1 MADIRIS
8 NLTTASASASDD
20 YIGID
25 GSTNGTRKLSAY
37 SPTFGGSLTVSGVAS
52 VGGKL
57 TVTNGNVRLSNSY
70 YLSGNLA
77 AGAENP
83 ILGMNASDKVSL
95 DPNGYGVVIGATATV
110 GGNLT
115 VSGSTTL
122 MSANGAS
129 MQLSGAGT
137 GQKFFEAKNTGGD
150 LYVGVESSVAGS
162 FFPGSEAYGSVWYSP
177 LNNSTFLTPAATFSG
192 IITSKKNLDS
202 LTTETDYGL
211 RVSNTAGD
219 GGLYIGANSTVSV
232 IQSIDPG
239 TTFDR
244 KLAINPNGGNFLVG
258 TTVDGG
264 QKFQV
269 AGTAYVSGDATFAGN
284 VKVSKAGTTTLGNS
298 AFLRLDDTT
307 AGLNRTEIGFGYKAS
322 TYQPVVA
329 GYISTSSNGN
339 TRGNFYI
346 ATRNSDSDIA
356 PTVRFSVAADGKINM
371 ASLPTSSAGL
381 SAGDIWNDGGTLKI
395 V

>member
-1 MADIRIS
+1 MADIRINS
-8 NLTTASASASDD
+8 LPTTASASSSDD
-20 YIGID
+20 FLALD
-25 GSTNGTRKLSAY
+25 GATNGTRKLNAY
-37 SPTFGGSLTVSGVAS
+37 SPTFGG
-52 VGGKL
+52 
-57 TVTNGNVRLSNSY
+57 
-70 YLSGNLA
+70 
-77 AGAENP
+77 
-83 ILGMNASDKVSL
+83 
-95 DPNGYGVVIGATATV
+95 
-110 GGNLT
+110 NLT
-115 VSGSTTL
+115 VSGTGTNSF
-122 MSANGAS
+122 
-129 MQLSGAGT
+129 AG
-137 GQKFFEAKNTGGD
+137 N
-150 LYVGVESSVAGS
+150 
-162 FFPGSEAYGSVWYSP
+162 
-177 LNNSTFLTPAATFSG
+177 
-192 IITSKKNLDS
+192 ITSTKNLDS
-202 LTTETDYGL
+202 LITETDYGL

-244 KLAINPNGGNFLVG
+244 KLAINPTGGNVLVG
-258 TTVDGG
+258 TTTDGG
-264 QKFQV
+264 QKLQV
-269 AGTAYVSGDATFAGN
+269 AGNAYISSTLTVNDIIRSSGATNTIRVRGNSQLIDFTNLAESAYVTGTIIANTLNLHGNNGTGLSIGTTGDATFAGN

-346 ATRNSDSDIA
+346 ATRDSDSDIA